1 MKTYN
6 YFILSDD
13 CSGPELTGQI
23 QAHDRD
29 HALLKLGAKYY
40 NQDVRKVFL
49 EPLVETQYAPQE
61 VNVRW
66 N

>member
-1 MKTYN
+1 MKTYK
-6 YFILSDD
+6 YFILADD
-13 CSGPELTGQI
+13 GLGTEETGTV

-40 NQDVRKVFL
+40 NMDVRKVFL